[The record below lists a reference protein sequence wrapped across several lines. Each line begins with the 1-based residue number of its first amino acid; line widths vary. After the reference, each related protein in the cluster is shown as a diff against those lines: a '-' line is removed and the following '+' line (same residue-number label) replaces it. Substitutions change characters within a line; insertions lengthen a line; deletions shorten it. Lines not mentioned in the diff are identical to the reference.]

1 MWWVHFLCRHTH
13 PWTTVR
19 KIWGGLIW
27 ILYDGMLLNERILL
41 FFNHSFVCFRLAI
54 WDLILFT
61 CGFASANGMV
71 EKKGGLSLWCVRVW
85 REKWISSFASCQVN
99 PFVHL
104 FSFFPQ
110 FSRVWSLRDF
120 GCTCIGTLVGLYRSS
135 RINRSHSK
143 LSRHNVTRILCFP
156 HVVNY

>member
-1 MWWVHFLCRHTH
+1 MWWVHFHCRHTH

-19 KIWGGLIW
+19 KIWGEL
-27 ILYDGMLLNERILL
+27 LMNDGMLLNERILL

-120 GCTCIGTLVGLYRSS
+120 GCTCIGTLVGLYRSPC
-135 RINRSHSK
+135 INRSHSNF
-143 LSRHNVTRILCFP
+143 SRHNVTRILCFP
-156 HVVNY
+156 HVVSY